1 MTKTQAIPYRST
13 FLTKQAQ
20 EAWNYFNKIGYPS
33 SQDENWRFSNPM
45 PWLLHSVVPVVD
57 KEDFSQ
63 EEFANY
69 IIPNSIPILILND
82 TISIFNELPEGIK
95 VMDIALEENG
105 DIDSMGSIA
114 DYHRSSFTAENM
126 ALFQN
131 GIVIHIQDNTVLEK
145 PIQMIHAIK
154 GNADSRIYPRV
165 FVNVGKNSEA
175 EILQTETGGDDHNHF
190 VNSVTEVIIN
200 ENAQLKWTL
209 IQKRNVQTGQVSSFN
224 VALKNNAYAS
234 YNTFEFGGGF
244 IRRDIHTYLQSQGGD
259 FEINSLFV
267 PTAKQH
273 IDIFS
278 MIHHKSAH
286 CSSRQL
292 VKGVLGGSAS
302 GVFRG
307 LAYVYDKAK
316 KTDAQQTNHNLI
328 LSKKAKIN
336 SIPQLEIYEDDV
348 KCSHGSTT
356 GQIDEEAIFY
366 LRSRG
371 IGRMEAI
378 ELMVK
383 GFANE
388 VVDKVAHEKFKFQI
402 QESLIR
408 KMEEMIQ

>member
-1 MTKTQAIPYRST
+1 MNQIQTRPFRST
-13 FLTKQAQ
+13 FMQNQAQ
-20 EAWNYFNKIGYPS
+20 KAWDYFNDTGYPS
-33 SQDENWRFSNPM
+33 SNDENWRFSNPSS
-45 PWLLHSVVPVVD
+45 WLLANVVILSG
-57 KEDFSQ
+57 KEDITK
-63 EEFANY
+63 EEFAKF
-69 IIPNSIPILILND
+69 IIPDTIPILILND
-82 TISIFNELPEGIK
+82 STTIPSKLPEGIK
-95 VMDIALEENG
+95 IIEMEGAENVHH
-105 DIDSMGSIA
+105 DSTGSIA
-114 DYHRSSFTAENM
+114 DFHSSSFTAENM

-131 GIVIHIQDNTVLEK
+131 GIVINIQDNTVLEK
-145 PIQMIHAIK
+145 PIQLIHIIK
-154 GNADSRIYPRV
+154 GDADSRIYPRV
-165 FVNVGKNSEA
+165 FVNVGKNSEIA
-175 EILQTETGGDDHNHF
+175 ILQTEAGGDNHHHF
-190 VNSVTEVIIN
+190 VNSVTEVIVN
-200 ENAQLKWTL
+200 ENARLKWIL
-209 IQKRNVQTGQVSSFN
+209 IQDRNMQTGQVSSFN

-273 IDIFS
+273 MDIFS

-356 GQIDEEAIFY
+356 GQIDKEAIFY

-388 VVDKVAHEKFKFQI
+388 VVDKVDHEQFKASI
-402 QESLIR
+402 QKALLR
-408 KMEEMIQ
+408 KMEGMI

>member
-1 MTKTQAIPYRST
+1 
-13 FLTKQAQ
+13 L
-20 EAWNYFNKIGYPS
+20 
-33 SQDENWRFSNPM
+33 
-45 PWLLHSVVPVVD
+45 
-57 KEDFSQ
+57 
-63 EEFANY
+63 
-69 IIPNSIPILILND
+69 
-82 TISIFNELPEGIK
+82 
-95 VMDIALEENG
+95 
-105 DIDSMGSIA
+105 
-114 DYHRSSFTAENM
+114 
-126 ALFQN
+126 
-131 GIVIHIQDNTVLEK
+131 
-145 PIQMIHAIK
+145 IHAIK
-154 GNADSRIYPRV
+154 GDADSRIYPRV

-175 EILQTETGGDDHNHF
+175 EILQTEIGGDDHNHF
-190 VNSVTEVIIN
+190 VNSVTEVNVN
-200 ENAQLKWTL
+200 ENARLKWTL
-209 IQKRNVQTGQVSSFN
+209 IQERNIQTGQVSSFN
-224 VALKNNAYAS
+224 IALKTNSFAS

-244 IRRDIHTYLQSQGGD
+244 IRRDIHTHFQSTGGD

-273 IDIFS
+273 MDIFS

-292 VKGVLGGSAS
+292 VKGVLGGSSS

-307 LAYVYDKAK
+307 LAYVYDKAE

-328 LSKKAKIN
+328 LSPKAKIN

-371 IGRMEAI
+371 ISRMKAM

-388 VVDKVAHEKFKFQI
+388 VVDKVLHDKFKIQI

-408 KMEEMIQ
+408 KMEEMIK